1 MAEGTE
7 VGRVEVDLQGGF
19 LAPASPAGA
28 ASLLHR
34 FMDADDDEEDA
45 VESELNHTPM
55 ERNRDLKDDDDEE
68 ELLLRPRPP
77 PLSDSGRDHAGL
89 SGHRSCSGFRLP
101 DPDPDDD
108 DGARLP
114 RRSRPAMLRGP
125 QWLVGRRCRVSRR
138 ALPLAQLYNY
148 NPRRSFGR
156 GARPCPGSRPELR
169 RGGARV
175 PAGGRVA

>member
-34 FMDADDDEEDA
+34 FMDADADDDEEDA

-55 ERNRDLKDDDDEE
+55 ERNRDLKDEE

-89 SGHRSCSGFRLP
+89 RGHRSCSGI
-101 DPDPDDD
+101 
-108 DGARLP
+108 RLP
-114 RRSRPAMLRGP
+114 RRSRPAMIRGP
-125 QWLVGRRCRVSRR
+125 Q
-138 ALPLAQLYNY
+138 
-148 NPRRSFGR
+148 
-156 GARPCPGSRPELR
+156 
-169 RGGARV
+169 
-175 PAGGRVA
+175 